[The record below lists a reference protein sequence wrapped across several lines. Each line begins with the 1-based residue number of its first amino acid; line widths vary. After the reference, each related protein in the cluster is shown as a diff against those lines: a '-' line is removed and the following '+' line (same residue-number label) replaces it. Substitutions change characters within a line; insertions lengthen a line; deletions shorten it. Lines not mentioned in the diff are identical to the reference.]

1 MPITASTPLELLRAV
16 ANSYHE
22 LEAREEGSTEGRRWL
37 PAHDHLDTSE
47 SALDFLHRS
56 GVRLSDAPQARHLA
70 RLREIRA
77 AARALV
83 ENRRSYERRT
93 ARLLSR
99 LRFRLDTDGRL
110 RPMRTGW
117 DGFVDGLMPTLVE
130 LGDHAERLKL
140 CENEQCRWLFIDR
153 SKNRSRQWCESE
165 TCGNRQRVRRFR
177 QRLGAA

>member
-110 RPMRTGW
+110 RAMRAGRG
-117 DGFVDGLMPTLVE
+117 GFVGRVMAPPGGLGVHIQGVHGP
-130 LGDHAERLKL
+130 R
-140 CENEQCRWLFIDR
+140 
-153 SKNRSRQWCESE
+153 
-165 TCGNRQRVRRFR
+165 
-177 QRLGAA
+177 

>member
-83 ENRRSYERRT
+83 ENRRADERRD
-93 ARLLSR
+93 ARPAGPPR
-99 LRFRLDTDGRL
+99 LRVATEGWA
-110 RPMRTGW
+110 RPKRSG
-117 DGFVDGLMPTLVE
+117 GGGV
-130 LGDHAERLKL
+130 L
-140 CENEQCRWLFIDR
+140 C
-153 SKNRSRQWCESE
+153 
-165 TCGNRQRVRRFR
+165 
-177 QRLGAA
+177 

>member
-1 MPITASTPLELLRAV
+1 MPITPSTPIEHLLAV

-22 LEAREEGSTEGRRWL
+22 LEAREEGSTEGPRWL

-47 SALDFLHRS
+47 TAVEFLHRS
-56 GVRLSDAPQARHLA
+56 GVRLSDALQARHLA

-83 ENRRSYERRT
+83 ENRRSYLRRT
-93 ARLLSR
+93 GRLLSGT
-99 LRFRLDTDGRL
+99 RFQLDTEGGL
-110 RPMRTGW
+110 RPIRTGW
-117 DGFVDGLMPTLVE
+117 DGFADGLMPSLVE
-130 LGDHAERLKL
+130 LRDHAERLKV
-140 CENEQCRWLFIDR
+140 CENEQCRWLFLDR